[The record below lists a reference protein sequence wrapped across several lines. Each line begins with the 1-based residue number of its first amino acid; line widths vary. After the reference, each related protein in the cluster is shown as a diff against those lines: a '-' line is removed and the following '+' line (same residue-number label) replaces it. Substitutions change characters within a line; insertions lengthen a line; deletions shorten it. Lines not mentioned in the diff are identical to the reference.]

1 MSGSPRRAWAAL
13 IGAALARAILLAAA
27 SLLIWGAVPALW
39 GWLPTT
45 VSSDSM
51 APGIRAG
58 DVVVSMPVDANDLH
72 LGQVLLV
79 ADPDHEGRQRLHR
92 LVGTTAS
99 GELVLRGDANQQDDS
114 TPVQPADVSGVGVL
128 RVPWVGLPG
137 LWLREGAVVPL
148 ALAASSLLALG
159 WISRLDARYWRP
171 QRPSDVRRG
180 LVVSLAV
187 TLLVLSAATVGL
199 TDARAAFSAAATNPA
214 SSLSALASYPCLSP
228 APAVSAYLSYPFGEV
243 SGATTADSSG
253 NLRSG
258 TLVGGATRVAGTCIA
273 NSSPALQLN
282 GTTGQV
288 TTPTSMA
295 GPNVFTLEIWFK
307 TTTTVGGK
315 LIGFGN
321 SQAGLSSQY
330 DRHLYLT
337 NSGQVVFGVYPGSVK
352 TVTSAAGYNNGAWH
366 LATAT
371 LSAAG
376 MALYLDG
383 TLVGTNTTATTGQA
397 YTGYWRIG
405 YDNLGGWTS
414 VPTSRFFAGTIDS
427 PTVYLTALSAAQVS
441 ASYAAGH

>member
-58 DVVVSMPVDANDLH
+58 DVVISMPVDANDLH

-137 LWLREGAVVPL
+137 LWLREGDVVPI
-148 ALAASSLLALG
+148 AVAATGLLALG
-159 WISRLDARYWRP
+159 WLSRLDARYWRP
-171 QRPSDVRRG
+171 RRQAARG
-180 LVVSLAV
+180 RGPVVALAV
-187 TLLVLSAATVGL
+187 TALALSGVTVGL
-199 TDARAAFSAAATNPA
+199 TDARAAFSAPAANPA
-214 SSLSALASYPCLSP
+214 SSLTALAAYPCLSP
-228 APAVSAYLSYPFGEV
+228 APAVSAYLSYPFGEL

-253 NLRSG
+253 NSRTG
-258 TLVGGATRVAGTCIA
+258 TLQDTPTRIAGSCVLNA
-273 NSSPALQLN
+273 SPALQLN
-282 GTTGQV
+282 GTTQHV
-288 TTPTSMA
+288 TTPNSMA
-295 GPNVFTLEIWFK
+295 GPNTFTISIWFRTN
-307 TTTTVGGK
+307 TTTGGK

-321 SQAGLSSQY
+321 SQTSLSSQY

-337 NSGQVVFGVYPGSVK
+337 NSGQVIFGVYPGSVK
-352 TVTSAAGYNNGAWH
+352 TVASAAGYNNGAWH

-383 TLVGTNTTATTGQA
+383 SLVGTNTTATTGQA

-414 VPTSRFFAGTIDS
+414 LPTSRFFAGSIDS